1 MATKKEDADQIN
13 DDEQEVDESEEVD
26 EETQDES
33 DDEQDDQDD
42 SDDQETAEDGE
53 DDDAEASDDD
63 EDSEESETFD
73 KRFTQFKGD
82 DLPEYTKNLEEGYA
96 QSTAEAQRLV
106 KENAD
111 YKLKFDRITAAV
123 ANDPEL
129 AEKLD
134 VGNVSPDPALNYAR
148 QEMERQ
154 QKTEYDGFIQE
165 HPEIETDPALGEKVL
180 KRVTTISKAVYDDEG
195 RMLGMGE
202 ALTMAW
208 SSLGLGNNT
217 EETTRMAAKN
227 VAAQSRTA
235 SSKKPTPK
243 SEFTPAQ
250 LDYAKKMGLSEKDLR
265 AALKS

>member
-1 MATKKEDADQIN
+1 MATKKEDADQIK
-13 DDEQEVDESEEVD
+13 DEQEVDETEEVD

-33 DDEQDDQDD
+33 DDTEDDQDD
-42 SDDQETAEDGE
+42 SDDQETADDGE

-63 EDSEESETFD
+63 EDSDESETFD

-82 DLPEYTKNLEEGYA
+82 DLPEYAKNLEEGYA

-111 YKLKFDRITAAV
+111 YKLKIDRITAAV

-129 AEKLD
+129 AERL
-134 VGNVSPDPALNYAR
+134 NVSNDSPDPALNYAR
-148 QEMERQ
+148 QEMVAK
-154 QKTEYDGFIQE
+154 QKTEYDGFLQE
-165 HPEIETDPALGEKVL
+165 HPEVETDPALGERLL

-202 ALTMAW
+202 ALGMAW
-208 SSLGLGNNT
+208 SSLGLGNNQ

-250 LDYAKKMGLSEKDLR
+250 LDFAQKMGLSEKELR
-265 AALKS
+265 ESVKS